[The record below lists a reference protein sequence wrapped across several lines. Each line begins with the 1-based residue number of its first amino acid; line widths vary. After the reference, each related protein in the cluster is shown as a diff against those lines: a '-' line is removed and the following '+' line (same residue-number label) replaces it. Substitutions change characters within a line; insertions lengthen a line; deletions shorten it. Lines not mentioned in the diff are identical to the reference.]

1 VTPIQ
6 ARSELVTLL
15 QMAYS
20 GERAAAY
27 AYLGHRRSLSKSK
40 YAADN
45 EMLRSVLIDEIRH
58 RRVVR
63 RLLRRLDAG
72 ADPRR
77 ERKMRR
83 IGLTIGAFCR
93 VGGWYAPMYGAGKL
107 ERGNI
112 AEYEVAARLAHLAG
126 YDDMCDQLLE
136 LAEVEWDH
144 EALFRRCA
152 AGHWMWRITPHW
164 PDAASRDSIRSA
176 FDDFLAGNEPE
187 PSLRWTPLR

>member
-1 VTPIQ
+1 MNPES
-6 ARSELVTLL
+6 ARSELITLL

-27 AYLGHRRSLSKSK
+27 AYLGHRRSLRKARD
-40 YAADN
+40 AADS
-45 EMLRSVLIDEIRH
+45 EMLRTVLIDEIRH

-63 RLLRRLDAG
+63 RMLRQLG
-72 ADPRR
+72 ADGDPRR

-83 IGLTIGAFCR
+83 IGVTIGAFCR
-93 VGGWYAPMYGAGKL
+93 VGGWYAPMYGAGRL

-126 YDDMCDQLLE
+126 LDDMCDRLLE

-144 EALFRRCA
+144 EALFRTRA
-152 AGHWMWRITPHW
+152 ESHWLWKVSPRW
-164 PDAASRDSIRSA
+164 PSTGPRDEIRSSFA
-176 FDDFLAGNEPE
+176 EFTVTGQPAPT
-187 PSLRWTPLR
+187 LRWTPLR

>member
-1 VTPIQ
+1 MTPGA
-6 ARSELVTLL
+6 ARDELIRLL

-27 AYLGHRRSLSKSK
+27 AYLGHARSLSRPKH
-40 YAADN
+40 AADR
-45 EMLRSVLIDEIRH
+45 EMLRSVLVDEIRH
-58 RRVVR
+58 RRCVR
-63 RLLRRLDAG
+63 RLLRQLDADG
-72 ADPRR
+72 DPRR

-107 ERGNI
+107 ERGNV

-126 YDDMCDQLLE
+126 LDDMCDTLLG

-144 EALFRRCA
+144 EQLFRSCA
-152 AGHWMWRITPHW
+152 ESHWLWKVSPHW
-164 PDAASRDSIRSA
+164 SDTGPRADIRSTFA
-176 FDDFLAGNEPE
+176 EFMLTGAPE
-187 PSLRWTPLR
+187 PKLRWTPLR